1 MSLSDKKMAAS
12 IKKMYPS
19 LNKTQINSYIT
30 ATKKKPSISITVA
43 VAGKAPKNPLK
54 KKKV

>member
-1 MSLSDKKMAAS
+1 MSLSDRKMAAS

-43 VAGKAPKNPLK
+43 VAGKAPK
-54 KKKV
+54 